1 MARDPAPETPK
12 MAHDSLVTV
21 RLSEPD
27 PIVLDSPIATS
38 TIDTNQT
45 TPTKDPVDDRPDTP
59 ISRKSSLLVVDKDD
73 KDERDDS
80 LDDESKILIKEDVVD
95 TEALRS
101 SSATMP
107 PPILT
112 TRSLQ
117 DELADDGYGDRTRR
131 PIRKEKDDKVHDSII
146 EERIQRERPCRTL
159 FIRNIKAST
168 S

>member
-1 MARDPAPETPK
+1 

-27 PIVLDSPIATS
+27 SIVLDSPIATS

-45 TPTKDPVDDRPDTP
+45 TPTKDPDGDRPDTP
-59 ISRKSSLLVVDKDD
+59 ISRKSSLLVVDTYDKDD
-73 KDERDDS
+73 KDDS
-80 LDDESKILIKEDVVD
+80 LDDESKTLIKEDVVD

-112 TRSLQ
+112 TRSVQ
-117 DELADDGYGDRTRR
+117 DELADDGNISDDQDEVNWAQLEQKEDEQTKDEETDNVSSGTSTVRILKL
-131 PIRKEKDDKVHDSII
+131 IRVVNCIVVG
-146 EERIQRERPCRTL
+146 PT
-159 FIRNIKAST
+159 
-168 S
+168 